1 MLSLY
6 REDVVI
12 VHVGN
17 VTLLTKKGRIQGI
30 QSLPK
35 RFKEEQGLENLT

>member
-6 REDVVI
+6 LEDVVI

-17 VTLLTKKGRIQGI
+17 VTLMTKKSLIQDI
-30 QSLPK
+30 KSLLK

>member
-1 MLSLY
+1 VLSLY
-6 REDVVI
+6 LGDVVI

-17 VTLLTKKGRIQGI
+17 ITLVTKKSLIQDI
-30 QSLPK
+30 KLLLK